1 MPFFIGDTQSCTTSN
16 YNHNKNKHKLLL
28 QQDNFLTNKTLN
40 DSSMSNELPNKHLS
54 LQMEKLPEGFVN
66 VDTGSGGTTLTK
78 KDFYQN
84 QQCSR

>member
-1 MPFFIGDTQSCTTSN
+1 
-16 YNHNKNKHKLLL
+16 
-28 QQDNFLTNKTLN
+28 
-40 DSSMSNELPNKHLS
+40 MSNELPNKHLS